1 MRVDSGKF
9 LSVGVLLLIST
20 LAVSGAAS
28 KEAAIVK
35 DVSFSNSGESLE
47 VKISATD
54 EAKYTYFEL
63 HNPHRLVVDFHGIQ
77 NTISFKEK
85 KIDAAGVERVRT
97 AIFSDKNRTATRIV
111 FDLAKDAVY
120 RLIDDGG
127 GNVRLVFGPEAHA
140 PLNQV
145 AGPPV
150 ARVDPPVTREPAQP
164 PQVETA
170 ALPSLVTAPVP
181 ALPPAPAP
189 APAPPPAVPAGAA
202 VLANSPVLVAAEA
215 PVNQQ
220 VAPRVTVVPPT
231 PSQIPSTT
239 PTATPQYT
247 GEIISLD
254 LKDYDIKDFFRLISE
269 ISGLN
274 VVLDPNVSGNVTLK
288 LTDVPWDQALDVV
301 LKNSQLGGQLQ
312 GNVLRIATNA
322 TLQTEQTSQKALR
335 DAQEQA
341 APIVTRTFLLNY
353 TKADTVSATLK
364 SLLSPRGNI
373 ITDPRRNALI
383 VSDIPSQ
390 FTNLESM
397 VKFLDT
403 PQQQVEIEARL
414 LQANKSFSRDLGNQ
428 IGLLINNR
436 SGNVVTGVPG
446 TSSPFPRNPPPRVAT
461 GGGLPLISNFGAAAT
476 AGLSFLIQPGGDIL
490 LDEIIGV
497 SEARGTAKL
506 ISRPRVTTQNNV
518 PATIQQGTQI
528 PVQTNVNNTITVQ
541 FTSFT
546 LNLTVTP
553 QITEA
558 GTILLTANIT
568 NSQPDFAKAVN
579 GVPSVSTQSA
589 QTQVLIPDGG
599 TAVIGGILIDI
610 DQVNVRQVPGL
621 GSLPLIGTL
630 FKDTNTIKSTSELL
644 FFITP
649 RIKPLDSITVLRP
662 GEETTPAPPQ
672 QR

>member
-1 MRVDSGKF
+1 MRVDPGKF

-20 LAVSGAAS
+20 LAVNGAAS

-35 DVSFSNSGESLE
+35 DVSFNDSGESLE
-47 VKISATD
+47 VKITATD
-54 EAKYTYFEL
+54 ESKYTYFEL
-63 HNPHRLVVDFHGIQ
+63 NSPHRLVVDFHGIQ

-85 KIDAAGVERVRT
+85 KIDKAGLQRVRT
-97 AIFSDKNRTATRIV
+97 SFFSDQSRKATRIV
-111 FDLAKDAVY
+111 FDLLHDAVY
-120 RLIDDGG
+120 RVIDDGG
-127 GNVRLVFGPEAHA
+127 GNVRIVFGAAAHA

-145 AGPPV
+145 AGPPLAPPEV
-150 ARVDPPVTREPAQP
+150 AAAPKALPIEPAQNP
-164 PQVETA
+164 VPATAAAAPTA
-170 ALPSLVTAPVP
+170 ALTESTST
-181 ALPPAPAP
+181 PPAA
-189 APAPPPAVPAGAA
+189 PAVPA
-202 VLANSPVLVAAEA
+202 SPVLVTAAAESGLA
-215 PVNQQ
+215 RQQ
-220 VAPRVTVVPPT
+220 PQITVVPPT
-231 PSQIPSTT
+231 PPQVPSTT
-239 PTATPQYT
+239 PTPTPQYT
-247 GEIISLD
+247 GEIVSFD
-254 LKDYDIKDFFRLISE
+254 LVNYDVKDFFRLISE

-274 VVLDPNVSGNVTLK
+274 VVLDPNVGGTVTLR
-288 LTDVPWDQALDVV
+288 LIDVPWDQALDVV
-301 LKNSQLGGQLQ
+301 LKNYQLGAQLQ

-322 TLQTEQTSQKALR
+322 TLQGEQTAQKALR

-341 APIVTRTFLLNY
+341 APLVTRTFLLNY
-353 TKADTVSATLK
+353 TKADTVSGTLK
-364 SLLSPRGNI
+364 GLLSPRGSI

-383 VSDIPSQ
+383 VTDIPSQ

-403 PQQQVEIEARL
+403 PAQQVEIEARL

-428 IGLLINNR
+428 IGLLIGQNH
-436 SGNVVTGVPG
+436 GNVLTGVPG
-446 TSSPFPRNPPPRVAT
+446 TSSPFTRTPPPRVGT
-461 GGGLPLISNFGAAAT
+461 GGGVPLISNFGAAAT
-476 AGLSFLIQPGGDIL
+476 AGLSFLIQPGGDVL

-518 PATIQQGTQI
+518 AATIQQGTQI

-546 LNLTVTP
+546 LSLQVTP

-558 GTILLTANIT
+558 GTILLLANIT

-579 GVPSVSTQSA
+579 GIPSVSTQSA
-589 QTQVLIPDGG
+589 NTTVLIPDGG
-599 TAVIGGILIDI
+599 TAVIGGILIDTDSI
-610 DQVNVRQVPGL
+610 NVRQVPGL

-630 FKDTNTIKSTSELL
+630 FKDTNTVKTTSELI

-649 RIKPLDSITVLRP
+649 RIKPLDAISVLAP
-662 GEETTPAPPQ
+662 GEGQTPAQPQ